1 MGVGSFDKDKL
12 KKINVVRNQ
21 VISSLTQLEH
31 WVAMIYSS
39 AVVQGARASNVP
51 VSGGSWWGITRAER
65 GNYPA
70 P

>member
-31 WVAMIYSS
+31 WVAMI
-39 AVVQGARASNVP
+39 
-51 VSGGSWWGITRAER
+51 
-65 GNYPA
+65 
-70 P
+70 